1 MKVVPAI
8 IVALLLFGPARA
20 DIYPPYTG
28 LLMDVVDESGL
39 VDYRG
44 LMDNPGQ
51 LDPSARTLISL
62 VEGVATQAPAEYE
75 SWNESNKLAF
85 WLNTYNVLTLK
96 LIVDHYPIQPATGR
110 QKYPANSIQQIPN
123 AWTGVRFNVMGK
135 EMTLDEIEHKI
146 IRAQFKE
153 PRVHFA
159 LVCAAM
165 SCPPLRREEYLGP
178 VLNEQLDDQAR
189 RFFADLR
196 NLHVDRE
203 KNEVWVSR
211 IIQWFADDFAPDAAQ
226 KDPRDVAER
235 KAVLAAVTPF
245 VDAETKAYLETAT
258 YTLHFFE
265 YDWTLNEQAK

>member
-1 MKVVPAI
+1 
-8 IVALLLFGPARA
+8 PARA
-20 DIYPPYTG
+20 DIYPAHTG

-39 VDYRG
+39 VDYRE
-44 LMDNPGQ
+44 LRDNPGQ

-62 VEGVATQAPAEYE
+62 VKEIAAQDPAAYE
-75 SWNESNKLAF
+75 VWTENERLAF

-123 AWTGVRFNVMGK
+123 AWTGVRFKVMGT
-135 EMTLDEIEHKI
+135 ERTLDEIEHKI

-165 SCPPLRREEYLGP
+165 SCPPLRREPYAGEKLDA
-178 VLNEQLDDQAR
+178 QLEDQAR

-211 IIQWFADDFAPDAAQ
+211 LIQWFADDFAPDAAQ
-226 KDPRDVAER
+226 QDPRDVAER
-235 KAVLAAVTPF
+235 KAVLAAVTPY
-245 VDAETKAYLETAT
+245 VDTETKAYLETAT